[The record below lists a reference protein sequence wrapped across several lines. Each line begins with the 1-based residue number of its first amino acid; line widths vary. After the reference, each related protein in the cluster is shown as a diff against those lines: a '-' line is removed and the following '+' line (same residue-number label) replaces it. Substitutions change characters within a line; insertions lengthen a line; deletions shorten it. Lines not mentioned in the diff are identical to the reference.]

1 MATLANT
8 LPNTIP
14 KYWLNMKNANKRLN
28 IEFSKNRVLENQLRE
43 RELEQIFLNILF
55 RLVDEEEILPL
66 FYKSKKDLAKIQ
78 VDKMRQK
85 LMKSKQD

>member
-1 MATLANT
+1 
-8 LPNTIP
+8 
-14 KYWLNMKNANKRLN
+14 MKNANKRLN

-78 VDKMRQK
+78 VGKMRQK

>member
-1 MATLANT
+1 
-8 LPNTIP
+8 
-14 KYWLNMKNANKRLN
+14 MKNANKRLN